1 LRFLGM
7 VVKLNQFRKQ
17 NAFTMSVFVYE
28 AILPSGESEVGT
40 LPESCASLKEA
51 LDTLDAHD
59 YEQVTVKKIKKEV
72 YDQLCDFRSRKADSL
87 EAVATF

>member
-1 LRFLGM
+1 
-7 VVKLNQFRKQ
+7 
-17 NAFTMSVFVYE
+17 MSVFVYE

>member
-7 VVKLNQFRKQ
+7 AVKLNQFRKQ

-28 AILPSGESEVGT
+28 AILPSGESEAGT
-40 LPESCASLKEA
+40 LSESCASLKEA
-51 LDTLDAHD
+51 LDILSTHD

-72 YDQLCDFRSRKADSL
+72 YDQLCDFRNRKTSNL
-87 EAVATF
+87 ETIATF